1 MYNLV
6 LEVIE
11 DDDELV
17 DEVDKDGEAGREGIN
32 ETLAFS
38 NRSLYILN
46 KLIAKD
52 TKILVL
58 RPSFVYSSQPGLV
71 YVWLHAWGVR

>member
-17 DEVDKDGEAGREGIN
+17 DEVDKLDKDGEAGREGIN
-32 ETLAFS
+32 ETLAFF

-46 KLIAKD
+46 KLITRYKNF
-52 TKILVL
+52 LVL
-58 RPSFVYSSQPGLV
+58 RPSFVYS
-71 YVWLHAWGVR
+71 